1 VSLLVF
7 RCGFYVGTLTG
18 SELVVVVLEL
28 RVRVHEV
35 GVGGVVEIGGTV
47 EWLMVAAK
55 MSLQWKVK
63 VWHLKVEI

>member
-1 VSLLVF
+1 
-7 RCGFYVGTLTG
+7 
-18 SELVVVVLEL
+18 VVLEL